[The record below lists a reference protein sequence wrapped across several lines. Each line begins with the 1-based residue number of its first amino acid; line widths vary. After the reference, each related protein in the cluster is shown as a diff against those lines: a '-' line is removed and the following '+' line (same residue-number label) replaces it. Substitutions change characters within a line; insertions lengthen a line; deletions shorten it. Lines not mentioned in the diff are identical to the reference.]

1 MPPGLPRHQQ
11 DGLEPV
17 GDGDAARAAGSRPRV
32 VIVEDNWIIAAEIE
46 VTLAEAGYH
55 VIGIAM
61 SAEQAVQL
69 CAADRPDVALMDIRL
84 QGRRDGIDAAAELR
98 DRYDIPSVFL
108 TAHGEPETRRRAEPA
123 RPLGWIVKPV
133 TGAALVRQLGEFLQA
148 GR

>member
-1 MPPGLPRHQQ
+1 M
-11 DGLEPV
+11 
-17 GDGDAARAAGSRPRV
+17 GDGDAARAGENRLRV

-69 CAADRPDVALMDIRL
+69 CSADRPDVALMDIRL
-84 QGRRDGIDAAAELR
+84 QGRRDGIDAAIELR
-98 DRYDIPSVFL
+98 DRYDVPSVFL

-133 TGAALVRQLGEFLQA
+133 TGPALVRQLGEFLQA
-148 GR
+148 ER

>member
-1 MPPGLPRHQQ
+1 MLPGLARHRQTCT
-11 DGLEPV
+11 EPAK
-17 GDGDAARAAGSRPRV
+17 DDDAAAAAGNRPRI

-46 VTLAEAGYH
+46 VTLVEAGYH

-69 CAADRPDVALMDIRL
+69 CSADRPDIVLMDIRL
-84 QGRRDGIDAAAELR
+84 QGRRDGIEAAIELR

-133 TGAALVRQLGEFLQA
+133 TGVALVRQLGEFLQA
-148 GR
+148 GP